1 MTHAALS
8 PLIGPEFD
16 EFLGA
21 SIGEDRNGTG
31 LSVLSALA
39 RLDVDPWKEATSL
52 ARMPR
57 EAAAVRLTELIEALP
72 LAPAS
77 AIPSRMSA
85 ADLVALL
92 PKGKAVDVRS
102 SDSAFA
108 ATGLR
113 ETRVLMALSGFA
125 IMMLV
130 LFTMSALFSPG
141 PGSGANRRRLAPPT
155 PQRSCPAADREA
167 SGAALPALNWWR
179 AAVRSTWRATQPR
192 FHSAGEISFNRR
204 ATRSTPGAA
213 HSWAGFDQA
222 R

>member
-16 EFLGA
+16 QFLGA

-57 EAAAVRLTELIEALP
+57 EAAAARLTELIEALP

-77 AIPSRMSA
+77 AIPSRMSV

-92 PKGKAVDVRS
+92 PKGETPNVRP
-102 SDSAFA
+102 SDGKFVTTGLRQTQVLAALSAFA
-108 ATGLR
+108 IMILIIFAT
-113 ETRVLMALSGFA
+113 
-125 IMMLV
+125 
-130 LFTMSALFSPG
+130 SALFSPG
-141 PGSGANRRRLAPPT
+141 PRSGGNPLAP
-155 PQRSCPAADREA
+155 RAAD
-167 SGAALPALNWWR
+167 
-179 AAVRSTWRATQPR
+179 ATTVVPSSR
-192 FHSAGEISFNRR
+192 
-204 ATRSTPGAA
+204 
-213 HSWAGFDQA
+213 
-222 R
+222 

>member
-39 RLDVDPWKEATSL
+39 RLDVDPWKETMSL

-72 LAPAS
+72 HAPAS
-77 AIPSRMSA
+77 AILSRMSA

-92 PKGKAVDVRS
+92 PKGKAVEVRS
-102 SDSAFA
+102 LDGAIA
-108 ATGLR
+108 ATGLL
-113 ETRVLMALSGFA
+113 ETRVLMALGGFA

-130 LFTMSALFSPG
+130 LFTTSALFSDG
-141 PGSGANRRRLAPPT
+141 PGTGATSSAARGHDAATVVPS
-155 PQRSCPAADREA
+155 RSR
-167 SGAALPALNWWR
+167 
-179 AAVRSTWRATQPR
+179 
-192 FHSAGEISFNRR
+192 
-204 ATRSTPGAA
+204 
-213 HSWAGFDQA
+213 
-222 R
+222 

>member
-16 EFLGA
+16 QFLGA

-72 LAPAS
+72 LAPAN

-85 ADLVALL
+85 ANLVALL
-92 PKGKAVDVRS
+92 PKGKAVDAHS
-102 SDSAFA
+102 SDSPFAA

-113 ETRVLMALSGFA
+113 ETRVLMALGGFA

-130 LFTMSALFSPG
+130 LFTMSTLFSGG
-141 PGSGANRRRLAPPT
+141 PGTGAKSSAAPG
-155 PQRSCPAADREA
+155 RD
-167 SGAALPALNWWR
+167 
-179 AAVRSTWRATQPR
+179 ATTVVPSR
-192 FHSAGEISFNRR
+192 
-204 ATRSTPGAA
+204 
-213 HSWAGFDQA
+213 
-222 R
+222 

>member
-16 EFLGA
+16 EFLCA

-57 EAAAVRLTELIEALP
+57 EAAAMRLTELIEALP

-85 ADLVALL
+85 ANLVALL
-92 PKGKAVDVRS
+92 PKGKALDVRS
-102 SDSAFA
+102 LDSAFA
-108 ATGLR
+108 AGGLR
-113 ETRVLMALSGFA
+113 ETQVLMALSA
-125 IMMLV
+125 LAMMMLIV
-130 LFTMSALFSPG
+130 CAISGHFSPE
-141 PGSGANRRRLAPPT
+141 PGNDANPPPPRGDDISTIMPRR
-155 PQRSCPAADREA
+155 
-167 SGAALPALNWWR
+167 
-179 AAVRSTWRATQPR
+179 
-192 FHSAGEISFNRR
+192 
-204 ATRSTPGAA
+204 
-213 HSWAGFDQA
+213 
-222 R
+222 